1 MAKPDYATLLGQIA
15 QEANTEIRDAL
26 IEECYVFDEPLT
38 DEEKQLFS
46 YVFDGYVE
54 DNPGYDDANT
64 FVSYVGKYFSLEGDE
79 TGE

>member
-15 QEANTEIRDAL
+15 QETNTEIRDAL